1 MLGHLGGSGGA
12 VEADGVDAERFQH
25 RQRCT
30 ALRPHEHDSGGLDGE
45 VDENRQVDLARGG
58 GTMSAYDCG
67 ASLQE
72 VLAGLDLDAVGARVN
87 HGLDDLLVDI
97 ADGGETNLTK
107 GRQLGS
113 RTDRSNDVTRLV
125 RTLVSCLA
133 SQFRGSRCQFDS
145 TWSDAVLR
153 QGRQV
158 HTEGVGLD
166 DVSPGIQVGVMNA
179 GDDIGSGDIEYLV
192 AALKSLEVIY
202 REIAAL
208 QHRAHGA
215 INDENVPGQSGA
227 KGHGFQ
233 PRGQASLGTMRF
245 RHMDRPWVVVAFSG
259 WNDAGSAATQA
270 ATLIAKYSEAKT
282 WRTIGG
288 EEFHDF
294 RQTRPAIT
302 VMNDVEIVNW
312 PCTTIRVGGWQ
323 GQPIV
328 IVTGPEPSLRWRTYC
343 FRLLRRLRKLKPAG
357 LVVLGAMATDVAHTR
372 QLPVMV
378 STTDPDLV
386 SALGAEKLE
395 YDGPTGIPFVLV
407 TEARRHDFNAIGLWV
422 GVPQYACESPCPPA
436 VQSLLVRIEELTG
449 IAVPQAGLE
458 EDKREWVGAIDEA
471 LSEHPE
477 LAEYVAALET
487 EQDATLPEGL
497 TGDVLAVE
505 FQSYLRHRGT

>member
-1 MLGHLGGSGGA
+1 
-12 VEADGVDAERFQH
+12 
-25 RQRCT
+25 
-30 ALRPHEHDSGGLDGE
+30 
-45 VDENRQVDLARGG
+45 
-58 GTMSAYDCG
+58 
-67 ASLQE
+67 
-72 VLAGLDLDAVGARVN
+72 
-87 HGLDDLLVDI
+87 
-97 ADGGETNLTK
+97 
-107 GRQLGS
+107 
-113 RTDRSNDVTRLV
+113 
-125 RTLVSCLA
+125 
-133 SQFRGSRCQFDS
+133 
-145 TWSDAVLR
+145 
-153 QGRQV
+153 
-158 HTEGVGLD
+158 
-166 DVSPGIQVGVMNA
+166 
-179 GDDIGSGDIEYLV
+179 
-192 AALKSLEVIY
+192 
-202 REIAAL
+202 
-208 QHRAHGA
+208 
-215 INDENVPGQSGA
+215 
-227 KGHGFQ
+227 
-233 PRGQASLGTMRF
+233 
-245 RHMDRPWVVVAFSG
+245 
-259 WNDAGSAATQA
+259 
-270 ATLIAKYSEAKT
+270 
-282 WRTIGG
+282 
-288 EEFHDF
+288 
-294 RQTRPAIT
+294 
-302 VMNDVEIVNW
+302 MNDVEIVNW
-312 PCTTIRVGGWQ
+312 PCTTIRVGRWQ

-407 TEARRHDFNAIGLWV
+407 TEARHHDFNAIGLWV